1 MNDMMNCMSS
11 SARRKVGTVSLESVS
26 AAREQRE
33 TVKPQAM
40 SDIQEPAESD
50 VDMSFTDLVHTLA
63 EKSET
68 RLFSFA

>member
-1 MNDMMNCMSS
+1 MKFAVFVNDMMNCMCSP
-11 SARRKVGTVSLESVS
+11 AHRKVGTVNLESVS
-26 AAREQRE
+26 ATREQRE

-50 VDMSFTDLVHTLA
+50 VDMSFTDLIHTLA

-68 RLFSFA
+68 